1 MIDNSQ
7 DAGPQPMTNPGVT
20 YHVEG
25 DLDDPSSCV
34 VVIEI
39 FGQVGEPNA
48 VIRINDKEIMAQVGD
63 LLWTAAIDLYQAQ
76 TQGLRDLLAFKDQ
89 EPVPVD
95 GTLTVEDI
103 LSASDVAR
111 SEFEFRQEH
120 GYDPR
125 DIIED
130 EDIDGDDGNN

>member
-125 DIIED
+125 DIED
-130 EDIDGDDGNN
+130 SEGE